1 MPPGEITSG
10 GQALKYY
17 TSNRVEVKFATG
29 ADGGKLVEGPDK
41 QHVGVRIKAK
51 VVKNKVAPPYR

>member
-17 TSNRVEVKFATG
+17 ASNRVEVRFATS
-29 ADGGKLVEGPDK
+29 ADGGKIVQEHK
-41 QHVGVRIKAK
+41 QDVGVRIKAK